1 MTKLILGLGNPGDSY
16 KKTRHNAGFWVLDRI
31 AEQASDSSTSWE
43 RSKKCHADFLRI
55 LDLAGESVLLAKPT
69 TYMNNSGRAAS
80 ELVQYYKIHP
90 SDILIIHD
98 EMDLPPGALA
108 FSRGGR
114 PAGHHGLESV
124 YQYLST
130 EGLDRLRIGI
140 GRSEHTD
147 VMKTWVLSSPSA
159 SEQVLLESA
168 VSKAASAVSDWISTG
183 LDNAMNRWNHLK
195 KA

>member
-31 AEQASDSSTSWE
+31 AEQASEPSASWE
-43 RSKKCHADFLRI
+43 RSKKCHADLLRI

-69 TYMNNSGRAAS
+69 TYMNLSGRAAS
-80 ELVQYYKIHP
+80 ELLQYYKIHP
-90 SDILIIHD
+90 SNVLIIHD
-98 EMDLPPGALA
+98 EMDLPPGALV
-108 FSRGGR
+108 FSHGGR

-130 EGLDRLRIGI
+130 EELDRLRIGI
-140 GRSEHTD
+140 GRSEYAD
-147 VMKTWVLSSPSA
+147 AMKNWVLSPPTA